1 MTKLVCISDTHS
13 YHRKVVVPDGDI
25 LICAGDITWRG
36 ELTII
41 ADFCNWLQELPH
53 SNKVVVF
60 GNHELDTQ
68 SGPNR
73 GVALQM
79 VKDAG
84 AIYLEDSGCKINE
97 LEIYGSPY
105 QPYFNDWEYNLPRD
119 GKELREK
126 WNQIPET
133 VSVLVTH
140 GPPYGVLD
148 GVDRVH
154 EPQGCKLLKK
164 RVKELSNLKLHVF
177 GHMHK
182 SGGQMLE
189 IVGVKYVNAAICDD
203 SYSPCRKPVV
213 VEI

>member
-1 MTKLVCISDTHS
+1 MKIVAISDTHS

-41 ADFCNWLQELPH
+41 ADFCNWMKELPH
-53 SNKVVVF
+53 HNKIVVF
-60 GNHELDTQ
+60 GNHELNTQ
-68 SGPNR
+68 SGSNR

-126 WNQIPET
+126 WSQIPET
-133 VSVLVTH
+133 VDVLVTH
-140 GPPYGVLD
+140 GPPYGILD
-148 GVDRVH
+148 GVDRVP

-164 RVKELSNLKLHVF
+164 RVMQLSDLKIHAF
-177 GHMHK
+177 GHLHK
-182 SGGQMLE
+182 DGSKT
-189 IVGVKYVNAAICDD
+189 VKLGHTVFANAAICDD
-203 SYSPCRKPVV
+203 NYDPCRKPIVI
-213 VEI
+213 EI